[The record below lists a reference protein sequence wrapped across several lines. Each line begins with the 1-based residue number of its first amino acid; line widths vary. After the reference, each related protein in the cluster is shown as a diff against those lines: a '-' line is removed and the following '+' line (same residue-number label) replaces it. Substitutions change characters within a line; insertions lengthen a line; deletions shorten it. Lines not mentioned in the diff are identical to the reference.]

1 MKVGVMQILEN
12 ISLREFT
19 TFKIGG
25 PAMFFCEPR
34 STEEMIEAFEI
45 ANQRGVP
52 TFVLGLG
59 ANVLFSDDG
68 YKGMVIRQMNN
79 KVDISKEFLHAESG
93 ATIEDLIKTSL
104 EHNLVGLEDFSG
116 IPSTV
121 GGALYINLHY
131 FDAFISDLVTY
142 GIVFDKETFRS
153 QEVDKGWF
161 CFSYD
166 NTRLK
171 TDSRYVLLKAGF
183 ELKKVDDYTKHEA
196 IGRSK
201 EIIRT
206 RRHRY
211 PSEPSAGSVFQNLS
225 VEEQR
230 NLNLPTRSV
239 AYLIDVCGLKG
250 RRVGDAMISHKHANM
265 IVNLGNAKASDVLEL
280 CQIIRENVKSRFG
293 VDLKYEI
300 QLVGF

>member
-1 MKVGVMQILEN
+1 MQILEN
-12 ISLREFT
+12 VPLKQFT

-25 PAMFFCEPR
+25 PARLFCEPR
-34 STEEMIEAFEI
+34 SAQEMIEAFEI
-45 ANQRGVP
+45 AKHRGMR

-59 ANVLFSDDG
+59 ANVLFSDSG
-68 YKGMVIRQMNN
+68 YEGMVIRQMNN
-79 KVDISKEFLHAESG
+79 KVDVSEDFLHAESG
-93 ATIEDLIKTSL
+93 ATIEHLINISL
-104 EHNLVGLEDFSG
+104 DQNLVGLEDFSG

-131 FDAFISDLVTY
+131 FDAFISDLITY
-142 GIVFDKETFRS
+142 GIVFDRETFQS
-153 QEVDKGWF
+153 QEVDKDWF
-161 CFSYD
+161 CFDYD
-166 NTRLK
+166 KTRLK
-171 TDSRYVLLKAGF
+171 TDNRYVLLKAGF
-183 ELKKVDDYTKHEA
+183 KLRKVDDYKKHEA
-196 IGRSK
+196 IGKSK

-206 RRHRY
+206 RQYRY

-230 NLNLPTRSV
+230 KFNLPTRSV

-265 IVNLGNAKASDVLEL
+265 IVNIGNARASDVLEL
-280 CQIIRENVKSRFG
+280 CQIIKERVKSNFD
-293 VDLKYEI
+293 VDLRYEI